1 MSLCRVYVLL
11 CGMALLSGCGN
22 IDNAQSI
29 RLGDVSVG
37 QQMIDLKRALEEDA
51 ITADEHAELKQA
63 LMSLSSLCG
72 DGGEDD
78 ES

>member
-1 MSLCRVYVLL
+1 MIPNYLL
-11 CGMALLSGCGN
+11 IAGALVLLSGCGN
-22 IDNAQSI
+22 IDNAQSV
-29 RLGDVSVG
+29 RFGDVSVG

-72 DGGEDD
+72 ERDEDD

>member
-1 MSLCRVYVLL
+1 MIPKYLVIACALV
-11 CGMALLSGCGN
+11 LLSGCGN

-72 DGGEDD
+72 DPDND

>member
-1 MSLCRVYVLL
+1 MILKCLVIA
-11 CGMALLSGCGN
+11 CAAALLSGCGN